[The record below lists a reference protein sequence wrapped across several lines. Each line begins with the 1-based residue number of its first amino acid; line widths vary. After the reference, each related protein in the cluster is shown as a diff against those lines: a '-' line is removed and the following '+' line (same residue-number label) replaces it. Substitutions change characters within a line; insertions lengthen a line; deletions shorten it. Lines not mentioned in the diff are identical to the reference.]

1 MSQFLKRML
10 GIVYVSQEDNV
21 IEIGG
26 AGAANLMRD
35 IKAAWGT
42 SKIEGNMFLD
52 MSKRSIKFRDFYAIE
67 IHYML
72 QELLK
77 QRRNW
82 TPRNTILAAIK
93 AMEENTWLAGLADKE
108 NFPRIFD
115 RTKLKLFKKTPMKH
129 QLEFFDVYEY
139 GRTALG
145 LHGYLLSAAAGSGK
159 AQPLSSL
166 IKTPDGWMTMGE
178 AQVGSVVTA
187 WDGSETRIT
196 GVYPQ
201 GVKDVY
207 EITFKDGR
215 TARSCGEHL
224 WRVYDNR
231 QRPERPGYCQVI
243 DTLAMKDRLEQGHR
257 VHIDLMTPDAGS
269 EVQLPVDPYLLGVLI
284 GDGST
289 ASGSIAITKN
299 DAELFDTITP
309 LLPEGVGL
317 VQTKD
322 ERALTYRLTR
332 TDMSVKKNPLTEILR
347 DLGLFGLGSHERFIP
362 NQYKNGSLQQ
372 RLSILQ
378 GLFDTDGT
386 VSGGT
391 ITYCTTS
398 EKLALDV
405 QDLIWSVG
413 GIASVTSRQ
422 TYYTYG
428 EERRAGRLSY
438 LVNVRIK
445 RGGDLFRLAR
455 KRERTNDDNQ
465 YAQNLKLAV
474 VKVEK
479 VSEEPC
485 QCISI
490 DHPDRLYITDNFV
503 VTHNTLTNLF
513 LAEMVHSDYIVIV
526 SPNNAVYRVWDKT
539 VREEYV
545 KPQIPWI
552 AGEKKPYKGERI
564 LITHYEGL
572 PILMSN
578 VGKLNGKVTVILDES
593 HNFNEMSSQRTQ
605 TFIDLCER
613 VKSENVLWSSGT
625 PIKALGGE
633 CVPLL
638 KTIDPRFTPDVE
650 KGFRAIFG
658 VNAKRAL
665 DVLRNRMGFISYRV
679 EKKDVVDN
687 KPVELPTVKVKL
699 PNGEDYT
706 LDSIRQQMK
715 DFIAERLEYYKKNYS
730 KYEDIYENCLRDY
743 EDAIATTQERSDYKT
758 YRTYIEKIK
767 KYYDPKEMKEEAMFC
782 NNFELKFIMP
792 KLNIADRKAFKG
804 ARSVI
809 KYVHLKVMGEAL
821 GSVVGKSR
829 SRCHLEMLP
838 HIPFDAIMDKAQ
850 KKTVIFTSYVPV
862 VEELQNVLTKLGK
875 KPLLVYG
882 KTNKDLATNVGAFE
896 TDPSVDPL
904 CATYPSLST
913 AVPLVMADLAIF
925 LNSPFR
931 DHELVQA
938 KARIDRLGQDTPVK
952 FQFVTLDTGDEPN
965 ISTRSAD
972 ILEWSKQQVA
982 MIMGSDYSGDA
993 AKTLEGY
1000 FTSMED
1006 YEDDPH
1012 VISMEAALNDYLGM
1026 GFISGEEAEEIESSF
1041 GVSLEGFGD
1050 LIKSVRKVFSTPEP
1064 KKPELRDLSSAD
1076 GMKVKDL
1083 IQGLFPNLKV
1093 PEGTRFVEHGLVAA
1107 DGIYDKLAYGGP
1119 LSGNGAVM
1127 LGKTIDNTNKV
1138 VKQCQAISAAIK
1150 AESDALLAIHK
1161 SFEPKLADAYDK
1173 EIGVDEDI
1181 VHALF
1186 NKAAP
1191 QFKAVLNRQ
1200 GPAKAL
1206 GRSMQLMGPDKVV
1219 NDNGTFRQKQGLVR
1233 SPTLMP
1239 ALDKAGVEK
1248 ALQFIVEIVDKQR
1261 DVEFVNVIGYADHS
1275 DGSLMWGNLDE
1286 AGLLDDYCELCEHHE
1301 FERRYTHYNH
1311 IEDQIDQVVTGLL
1324 RWVARSIAKIG

>member
-1 MSQFLKRML
+1 MSHFLKRML
-10 GIVYVSQEDNV
+10 GIVYVEQQDNI

-93 AMEENTWLAGLADKE
+93 AMEENTWLSGLGDKE

-115 RTKLKLFKKTPMKH
+115 RTKLRLFKKTPMKH
-129 QLEFFDVYEY
+129 QLEFFDIYEY
-139 GRTALG
+139 GRSALG

-159 AQPLSSL
+159 
-166 IKTPDGWMTMGE
+166 
-178 AQVGSVVTA
+178 
-187 WDGSETRIT
+187 
-196 GVYPQ
+196 
-201 GVKDVY
+201 
-207 EITFKDGR
+207 
-215 TARSCGEHL
+215 
-224 WRVYDNR
+224 
-231 QRPERPGYCQVI
+231 
-243 DTLAMKDRLEQGHR
+243 
-257 VHIDLMTPDAGS
+257 
-269 EVQLPVDPYLLGVLI
+269 
-284 GDGST
+284 
-289 ASGSIAITKN
+289 
-299 DAELFDTITP
+299 
-309 LLPEGVGL
+309 
-317 VQTKD
+317 
-322 ERALTYRLTR
+322 
-332 TDMSVKKNPLTEILR
+332 
-347 DLGLFGLGSHERFIP
+347 
-362 NQYKNGSLQQ
+362 
-372 RLSILQ
+372 
-378 GLFDTDGT
+378 
-386 VSGGT
+386 
-391 ITYCTTS
+391 
-398 EKLALDV
+398 
-405 QDLIWSVG
+405 
-413 GIASVTSRQ
+413 
-422 TYYTYG
+422 
-428 EERRAGRLSY
+428 
-438 LVNVRIK
+438 
-445 RGGDLFRLAR
+445 
-455 KRERTNDDNQ
+455 
-465 YAQNLKLAV
+465 
-474 VKVEK
+474 
-479 VSEEPC
+479 
-485 QCISI
+485 
-490 DHPDRLYITDNFV
+490 
-503 VTHNTLTNLF
+503 TLTNLF

-687 KPVELPTVKVKL
+687 KPVELPPVKVKL
-699 PNGEDYT
+699 PNGSDYT

-730 KYEDIYENCLRDY
+730 KYEGIYENCLRDY
-743 EDAIATTQERSDYKT
+743 EDAIATTQERTDYKT
-758 YRTYIEKIK
+758 YRSYIEKIK

-792 KLNIADRKAFKG
+792 KLNLADRKAFKG

-838 HIPFDAIMDKAQ
+838 YIPFDAIMDKAQ

-862 VEELQNVLTKLGK
+862 VEELQNVMTKLGK

-896 TDPSVDPL
+896 TDPTVDPL

-1006 YEDDPH
+1006 YEDDPY
-1012 VISMEAALNDYLGM
+1012 VVSMEAAFNDYLGM
-1026 GFISGEEAEEIESSF
+1026 GFISGEEAEEIENAF
-1041 GVSLEGFGD
+1041 GVSLEGFSD
-1050 LIKSVRKVFSTPEP
+1050 LIKSVRKVFSAPEP
-1064 KKPELRDLSSAD
+1064 KKPTLNDVTSIH

-1083 IQGLFPNLKV
+1083 LLQMFPDLKV
-1093 PEGTRFVEHGLVAA
+1093 PEGTTFTDLGLINAEGVY
-1107 DGIYDKLAYGGP
+1107 GKLTYGGP
-1119 LSGNGAVM
+1119 LMGNNARM
-1127 LGKTIDNTNKV
+1127 LSMAIDNTNKV
-1138 VKQCQAISAAIK
+1138 VKQSQAIRAAIK
-1150 AESDALLAIHK
+1150 AESDAMLAIHNSYK
-1161 SFEPKLADAYDK
+1161 PKLEDTYDMD
-1173 EIGVDEDI
+1173 IGVDEDK
-1181 VHALF
+1181 VHALYRQVEP
-1186 NKAAP
+1186 KL
-1191 QFKAVLNRQ
+1191 QAVLNRQ

-1206 GRSMQLMGPDKVV
+1206 GRSMQLMGGDKIV
-1219 NDNGTFRQKQGLVR
+1219 NDNGVFRQKQGLVR
-1233 SPTLMP
+1233 EPTLMP

-1248 ALQFIVEIVDKQR
+1248 ALHFIVDIVDKQP
-1261 DVEFVNVIGYADHS
+1261 DVEFLPVIGYADHS
-1275 DGSLMWGNLDE
+1275 DGSSMWDHLKE
-1286 AGLLDDYCELCEHHE
+1286 SGLLYDYCDLCDHHE
-1301 FERRYTHYNH
+1301 FEHRYTHHNK
-1311 IEDQIDQVVTGLL
+1311 IEDQIDQVVMALL
-1324 RWVARSIAKIG
+1324 HWIARSITKLG